1 MPLIQPTDHRVLL
14 RRVERE
20 FSTVVLTD
28 AEASRWFQV
37 VACGPGKK
45 LKKGGRRPMDVKP
58 GDIVHLPG
66 CGMDYPDWVDVDH
79 IMVTEDDIG
88 FKVENA

>member
-1 MPLIQPTDHRVLL
+1 MIQPTDHRVLL
-14 RRVERE
+14 RRIERE
-20 FSTVVLTD
+20 FSSIVITD
-28 AEASRWFQV
+28 AEASHWFQV
-37 VACGPGKK
+37 VACGPGKL

-66 CGMDYPDWVDVDH
+66 MGASAPDWIDSDH
-79 IMVTEDDIG
+79 IMATEDDIG

>member
-1 MPLIQPTDHRVLL
+1 M
-14 RRVERE
+14 
-20 FSTVVLTD
+20 LTD
-28 AEASRWFQV
+28 REASRWFQV
-37 VACGPGKK
+37 VACGPGKPIK
-45 LKKGGRRPMDVKP
+45 RGRRPMDVKP

-66 CGMDYPDWVDVDH
+66 CGADSPDWIDTDH